1 MAHPEYLGKY
11 TIKTLL
17 GEGAMGVVYK
27 AFDPSIG
34 RLVAIKTIRQ
44 ALSQD
49 RGAETSLADR
59 FRNEAR
65 AVGRLSHPNI
75 VGIYDLGEDADSAY
89 IVMEYVEGRDLSKIL
104 EAAPNLPETDVL
116 DVMLQL
122 LDALDCA
129 HRQGVWHRD
138 IKPANLIIS
147 ASGQLK
153 VTDFGI
159 ARIESA
165 ALTMVTTTIGTP
177 GYMAPEQYTGEEFD
191 HRVDIFAAGV
201 LLYRLLAGKAP
212 FTGTPEAV
220 MYGIMTKDPA
230 PLCQFLAPD
239 VAAFYETV
247 LARAMAKNPAQRFA
261 TAAAFSDA
269 LRARHATPVVHSGE
283 TTIVSRVAREAAHE
297 PALHHAFGFGMGA
310 LTQPTSVT
318 NWEDATL
325 ARVQAALAR
334 YMGPM
339 AKVQVRQASRKCSN
353 LPELVALLAQD
364 IPDPQHRA
372 KFVEQLQVQYAA
384 TSLGTSS
391 LTGSIG
397 SGASRSAG
405 APGFPAVPAALV
417 ELATSAMTRQIGPIA
432 KIVVKKIAAKAQS
445 QQQFLA
451 LLSQELPQG
460 PKRDQVISELS
471 QASLAPK

>member
-49 RGAETSLADR
+49 RSAETSLADR

-75 VGIYDLGEDADSAY
+75 VAIYDMGQEADNAY

-104 EAAPNLPETDVL
+104 EAAPNLPEADVL
-116 DVMLQL
+116 DVMRQL
-122 LDALDCA
+122 LDALECA

-147 ASGQLK
+147 AAGQLK

-177 GYMAPEQYTGEEFD
+177 GYMAPEQYTGEAID
-191 HRVDIFAAGV
+191 HRIDIFAAGV

-230 PLCQFLAPD
+230 PLGQFLAPD
-239 VAAFYETV
+239 AAAFYDAV

-261 TAAAFSDA
+261 TAAAFSEA
-269 LRARHATPVVHSGE
+269 LRARSAAAHESSGQ
-283 TTIVSRVAREAAHE
+283 TTIVSRVAQEAAHE
-297 PALHHAFGFGMGA
+297 PASRHAFGFGSGA
-310 LTQPTSVT
+310 LASTTSVT
-318 NWEDATL
+318 HWEDATL

-339 AKVQVRQASRKCSN
+339 AKVQVRQAARKCSN
-353 LPELVALLAQD
+353 LPDLVALLAQD
-364 IPDPQHRA
+364 MPDPQQRTS
-372 KFVEQLQVQYAA
+372 FIEQLQTQYAA
-384 TSLGTSS
+384 TLLGTTS
-391 LTGSIG
+391 LSAGSATAA
-397 SGASRSAG
+397 SGAG
-405 APGFPAVPAALV
+405 APGLPVVPAELID
-417 ELATSAMTRQIGPIA
+417 LATRVMTRLMGPIA
-432 KIVVKKIAAKAQS
+432 KIVVKKMAARAQS
-445 QQQFLA
+445 RQQFLA
-451 LLSQELPQG
+451 LLAQELPQG
-460 PKRDQVISELS
+460 PKRDQLLSELS
-471 QASLAPK
+471 PSSLASK